1 MSVQRAFADDVIKT
15 YFDMGAA
22 ALERGQ
28 YAIAQKMF
36 KAVFQEPS
44 SKIQKEKIML
54 PLLVKSGQ
62 AHEGLKQLY
71 KAKLLY
77 IRALA
82 LLKKQS
88 RKPDMQEVDLLL
100 VLARINASQALYRQA
115 MEFATE
121 AMVSY
126 KKCECKDAPSV
137 VRSLRL
143 LEQIMLTKGR
153 TTEQARLNIMLEE
166 TRAEA
171 LGSMVQGTSAHIAPL
186 GQVVFA

>member
-1 MSVQRAFADDVIKT
+1 
-15 YFDMGAA
+15 MGAA
-22 ALERGQ
+22 ALDRGQ

-44 SKIQKEKIML
+44 SKVQKEKIML
-54 PLLVKSGQ
+54 PLLVKSAQ

-82 LLKKQS
+82 LLKKDK
-88 RKPDMQEVDLLL
+88 RKPDMQAVDLLL

-115 MEFATE
+115 MEFASE
-121 AMVSY
+121 AMDTY
-126 KKCECKDAPSV
+126 KKCESKDAPSV
-137 VRSLRL
+137 VRALRQI
-143 LEQIMLTKGR
+143 EQIMHTKGR
-153 TTEQARLNIMLEE
+153 AAEQARLKDLLDQ
-166 TRAEA
+166 TRTEA
-171 LGSMVQGTSAHIAPL
+171 LGTMVPGTSAHVAPL